1 MHIDRANQIT
11 VALETAGAAD
21 PISVLGLMFML
32 ASGTLARGSSFG
44 ASEARDVSLFGFVGE
59 IVDVFAI
66 LPQSH
71 TLIMMSAVIPMAD
84 TMRIADEEGSDFV
97 GDTEIDDFPGSFMT
111 MVTNTSSGSLA
122 NFVLGPLQLLPATGI
137 LLATGLLFGKLS
149 KLFVALMFERTD
161 TTPCDDQGLLG
172 IGGDCSQVDFSQVY
186 RCLVLTRNV
195 FRAFDFHAH
204 MQFKASVPDQGTGT
218 ALFRKFERQDKGLAP
233 FANWQDDPSLFA
245 AHGLSRPFD
254 GIEAFSAPRIL
265 HPHLWVG
272 LAKLAGGFDIGKEGM
287 DDHLN
292 RLAMQSKAPFG
303 GLLQFIA
310 PRPVRVLCS
319 RLFMPFHAAI
329 PDLGRFHLSGFQSI
343 KLASRQVFKSIH
355 THGFHVMMIPWRRTF
370 CK

>member
-1 MHIDRANQIT
+1 MHIERTDEIT
-11 VALETAGAAD
+11 VSGEPASTAY
-21 PISVLGLMFML
+21 PI
-32 ASGTLARGSSFG
+32 SSFG
-44 ASEARDVSLFGFVGE
+44 LVFLPTARTLAACSLFGAREARDVSLFGFVGE

-186 RCLVLTRNV
+186 RRLVLTRSV

-204 MQFKASVPDQGTGT
+204 MQFKASVPDQRTGS

-233 FANWQDDPSLFA
+233 FAHWQDDPSLFA
-245 AHGLSRPFD
+245 AHGLSRPGD

-272 LAKLAGGFDIGKEGM
+272 LAKLSGGFDIGKEGM

-310 PRPVRVLCS
+310 PRPFRVFKTCL
-319 RLFMPFHAAI
+319 LMPFHATI
-329 PDLGRFHLSGFQSI
+329 PGLGGFHLSGFQSA
-343 KLASRQVFKSIH
+343 KLASR
-355 THGFHVMMIPWRRTF
+355 
-370 CK
+370 